1 MTPEAKTQHLNNIFN
16 IKPVAALSIGV
27 ERLPTQS
34 SIETQSKTKSIP
46 RVRGSG
52 PGLSVSWDQCNIATV
67 SESTVEKL
75 WRKVEQLLNSTQKQ
89 ILMVPWTSNPK
100 SRLVKSLSPQPHMV
114 TTDRKNDQ
122 VYRCNDK
129 CPMY

>member
-1 MTPEAKTQHLNNIFN
+1 MTPEAKTRHLNKIFN

-46 RVRGSG
+46 SVRRSG
-52 PGLSVSWDQCNIATV
+52 PGLSVSWDQC
-67 SESTVEKL
+67 K
-75 WRKVEQLLNSTQKQ
+75 

-100 SRLVKSLSPQPHMV
+100 SHLVKSLSPQPHMV
-114 TTDRKNDQ
+114 TTDPK
-122 VYRCNDK
+122 DK
-129 CPMY
+129 CTDEMTSVRCTRDLVFCSQVIAAGEHNG